1 MQASSPTKHQRTLI
15 SLIQN
20 TTARTNRKDEDD
32 EDTRT
37 LYKQSKLEVTKLKE
51 KNRLQEETMKKYQS
65 ECEELRKQIKELQQ
79 LKGRDGHE
87 VLKETM
93 EKMTNENKQS
103 NEQVTQLKTEITTLS
118 EKLASRAQNEEH
130 SRAAIAEH
138 KKNMQSLQTKIDSIK
153 IQLESTKVKLES
165 KQEMVEHLEAG
176 KKELTKQL
184 NELKLTKQ
192 MTLEQA
198 KHQKEIVKYQEKCE
212 MLECQVQEKDVKI
225 SNLEGKMEVTA
236 LDLQQIQ
243 DLLTTISQRE
253 ATKDIVVNVTVR
265 LQKKP
270 TNHANDSYD
279 ECSKQDLIEII
290 ETHVDQIE
298 ALHQKLYRYKREIK
312 RLQRKIQL
320 VI

>member
-1 MQASSPTKHQRTLI
+1 
-15 SLIQN
+15 
-20 TTARTNRKDEDD
+20 
-32 EDTRT
+32 
-37 LYKQSKLEVTKLKE
+37 
-51 KNRLQEETMKKYQS
+51 MKKCQS
-65 ECEELRKQIKELQQ
+65 ECEELQKQIKELQQ

-93 EKMTNENKQS
+93 EKMTNENKRS

-118 EKLASRAQNEEH
+118 NKLASRALNEEH
-130 SRAAIAEH
+130 SRTASLRAEH
-138 KKNMQSLQTKIDSIK
+138 EKNMQSLQTKIDSIT
-153 IQLESTKVKLES
+153 IQLESTKVKLGS
-165 KQEMVEHLEAG
+165 KQEMVEQLEAG
-176 KKELTKQL
+176 NKELTKQL
-184 NELKLTKQ
+184 NELNLSLTKQ

-198 KHQKEIVKYQEKCE
+198 KHQKEIVKHQEKCE

-253 ATKDIVVNVTVR
+253 AVKDIVVTVIEQQ
-265 LQKKP
+265 QKKP
-270 TNHANDSYD
+270 SNHANDSFA

-298 ALHQKLYRYKREIK
+298 ALHQKLYKYKREIK
-312 RLQRKIQL
+312 RLQQKIQL